1 MAGCEDKVEY
11 RVGCD
16 FEPEESFLVIID
28 ESDRIMFGSPKTFA
42 NFIENKFC
50 ICFTATPSNCDQQ
63 GVEAEVIKAL
73 GFKQYNYV
81 FEQPSA
87 VNLLIKL
94 TPTEV
99 TNAECAVGTL
109 SLVAMF
115 AAPHSLFLTKRKL
128 TTTTIHLMFHHTRRN
143 YERNLQS

>member
-1 MAGCEDKVEY
+1 MRTSSRISFASALLQPQAIATSK
-11 RVGCD
+11 
-16 FEPEESFLVIID
+16 ES
-28 ESDRIMFGSPKTFA
+28 R
-42 NFIENKFC
+42 
-50 ICFTATPSNCDQQ
+50 
-63 GVEAEVIKAL
+63 AEVIKAL